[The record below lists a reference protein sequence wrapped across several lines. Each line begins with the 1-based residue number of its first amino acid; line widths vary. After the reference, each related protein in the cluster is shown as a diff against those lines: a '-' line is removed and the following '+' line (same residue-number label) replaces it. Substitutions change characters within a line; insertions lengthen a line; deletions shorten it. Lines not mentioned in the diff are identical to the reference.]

1 MSTFH
6 WTLLDA
12 QGSELR
18 STETFGSKEE
28 AEAWMGAAW
37 ADLLEEGAESVAL
50 MKETTRLYEM
60 GLREA

>member
-12 QGSELR
+12 DGNELR
-18 STETFGSKEE
+18 STETFDSKEE
-28 AEAWMGAAW
+28 AEAWMGTEWAA
-37 ADLLEEGAESVAL
+37 LLEEGAESVAL
-50 MKETTRLYEM
+50 IQDTSRLYEM